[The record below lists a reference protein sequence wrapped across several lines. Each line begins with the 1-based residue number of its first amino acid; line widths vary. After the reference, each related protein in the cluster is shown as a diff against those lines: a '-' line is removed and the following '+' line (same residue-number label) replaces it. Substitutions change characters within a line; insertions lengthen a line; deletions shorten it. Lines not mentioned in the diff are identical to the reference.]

1 MTGKVDG
8 SKEGLAGKKE
18 NSKKKKK
25 KAIRMTE
32 IKDSHHPRAEIKC
45 GAGREGGASLI
56 ESLTLLARARDAS
69 S

>member
-1 MTGKVDG
+1 MGVKRDW
-8 SKEGLAGKKE
+8 LARKKIL
-18 NSKKKKK
+18 KKKK

-45 GAGREGGASLI
+45 GAGREWGASLI

>member
-1 MTGKVDG
+1 
-8 SKEGLAGKKE
+8 
-18 NSKKKKK
+18 
-25 KAIRMTE
+25 MTE

-45 GAGREGGASLI
+45 GAGREWGASLI